1 MQKEIFNINPLV
13 KAEIQGEL
21 SRIAEENNIRILY
34 ACESGS
40 RGWGFASPDSDYDVR
55 FIFLHPTS
63 WYLSVLPQDDGM
75 DLFVDKELDINGW
88 DIRKVLRLLI
98 KSNATPFEWLQS
110 PIVYQTDEDF
120 KAALWSLSQHFFQ
133 ARSSI
138 HHYLGLA
145 KNSFRKGLVNETE
158 INVKKYFY
166 VLRPLLAAMWIAEHK
181 TAAPMTFADLVPV
194 LSTVP
199 HIESIVMDLWE
210 QKLQLNEK
218 DNIRLIPELND
229 FVQQQIV
236 KCYTVADNTEETA
249 IKTDMLD
256 AFFRMVIQTYNGD
269 Y

>member
-1 MQKEIFNINPLV
+1 
-13 KAEIQGEL
+13 
-21 SRIAEENNIRILY
+21 
-34 ACESGS
+34 
-40 RGWGFASPDSDYDVR
+40 
-55 FIFLHPTS
+55 
-63 WYLSVLPQDDGM
+63 
-75 DLFVDKELDINGW
+75 
-88 DIRKVLRLLI
+88 
-98 KSNATPFEWLQS
+98 
-110 PIVYQTDEDF
+110 
-120 KAALWSLSQHFFQ
+120 
-133 ARSSI
+133 
-138 HHYLGLA
+138 
-145 KNSFRKGLVNETE
+145 
-158 INVKKYFY
+158 VKKYFY

-194 LSTVP
+194 LSSVP